1 MQEMQF
7 QSLVWEGPLQK
18 EMATHF
24 SILTWEMPQTEK
36 PGGLQSVGLQR
47 VGHNLATKQQQTIVI
62 WEGNCFSVPVFL

>member
-1 MQEMQF
+1 MWVPSLGQED
-7 QSLVWEGPLQK
+7 PLEK
-18 EMATHF
+18 EMAIHF

-62 WEGNCFSVPVFL
+62 

>member
-24 SILTWEMPQTEK
+24 SILAWETPWTEE
-36 PGGLQSVGLQR
+36 PGGLTPGVCKESD
-47 VGHNLATKQQQTIVI
+47 TT
-62 WEGNCFSVPVFL
+62 